1 MMMLM
6 DESTLYE
13 LLGVPRKAT
22 QEEIR
27 TAYLRISKQVHA
39 DKGGSDALF
48 RQVNTAYKVLSD
60 LQARVRYDQELD
72 GNAANT
78 AADHDTAPG
87 WRRVNDTADG
97 NSQWTSPPPR
107 PDGGNPP
114 PASGT
119 SRDYSPATAGSS
131 RATGLARHPSAVVLA
146 VGFLLL
152 MIGSSTGGTGHGI
165 VSFGFMVVVLGIVG
179 MIGHRRAVGRERFRR
194 ASMYD
199 IDFMSGQQFE
209 LRLAEAF
216 QHAGCHVKHVG
227 GKGNFG
233 TDLVLEQNG
242 VRTVVQATRRSGP
255 VGQPAVQEAAIA
267 RAHYGAQRAMVV
279 TNSVFTES
287 ARALAASNAVEL
299 WDRFLLGQ
307 FISAQLQA
315 PPQNAMAMFA
325 AELRAG
331 CPVVLRG
338 IGVFF
343 LGLFAVFSAVDT
355 SRRRTRH
362 RTRRRW

>member
-1 MMMLM
+1 
-6 DESTLYE
+6 
-13 LLGVPRKAT
+13 
-22 QEEIR
+22 
-27 TAYLRISKQVHA
+27 
-39 DKGGSDALF
+39 
-48 RQVNTAYKVLSD
+48 
-60 LQARVRYDQELD
+60 
-72 GNAANT
+72 
-78 AADHDTAPG
+78 
-87 WRRVNDTADG
+87 
-97 NSQWTSPPPR
+97 
-107 PDGGNPP
+107 
-114 PASGT
+114 
-119 SRDYSPATAGSS
+119 
-131 RATGLARHPSAVVLA
+131 
-146 VGFLLL
+146 
-152 MIGSSTGGTGHGI
+152 
-165 VSFGFMVVVLGIVG
+165 
-179 MIGHRRAVGRERFRR
+179 
-194 ASMYD
+194 MYD

-216 QHAGCHVKHVG
+216 QHAGYHVKHVG

-242 VRTVVQATRRSGP
+242 FRTVVQATRRSGP